1 MLSAVS
7 QIPRSMAA
15 CLRERSKNVDSE
27 SIIATMCLQDA
38 RMDSPVQSLVFPRI
52 GCVRVREFSLT
63 FVQYQEFLAFILDMP
78 VFPKCFFLYP
88 IIKPFQ
94 GNTQNLTMKQDAT
107 Y

>member
-1 MLSAVS
+1 
-7 QIPRSMAA
+7 MAA

-38 RMDSPVQSLVFPRI
+38 RMDSPVQSLLFHQI
-52 GCVRVREFSLT
+52 GCVRVREFSWRT

-78 VFPKCFFLYP
+78 VFPKCFFLDP